1 MMYWTITSRIITL
14 GITASKL
21 PPTVLEGRKYLTI
34 QNLGGVT
41 VYVGNT
47 FVTANTAETG
57 GFQLLPKATWS
68 ELYSDNVSIYG
79 LIASGSSEVYIEEGK

>member
-1 MMYWTITSRIITL
+1 MYWTITSQIITL

-21 PPTVLEGRKYLTI
+21 PPTVLEGRRYISL

-41 VYVGNT
+41 MYVGNT
-47 FVTANTAETG
+47 FVTADTAGTG

-68 ELYSDNVSIYG
+68 ELYTDNVSVYG
-79 LIASGSSEVYIEEGK
+79 RIASGSSQVYIEEGK

>member
-1 MMYWTITSRIITL
+1 MYIVITSQVIAL

-21 PPTVLEGRKYLTI
+21 PPTALEGRKYLTL

-47 FVTANTAETG
+47 FVTADTAGTG
-57 GFQLLPKATWS
+57 GYQLLPKGYWN
-68 ELYSDNVSIYG
+68 ELYSDNVSVYG
-79 LIASGSSEVYIEEGK
+79 VISTGSSQIYCEEGK